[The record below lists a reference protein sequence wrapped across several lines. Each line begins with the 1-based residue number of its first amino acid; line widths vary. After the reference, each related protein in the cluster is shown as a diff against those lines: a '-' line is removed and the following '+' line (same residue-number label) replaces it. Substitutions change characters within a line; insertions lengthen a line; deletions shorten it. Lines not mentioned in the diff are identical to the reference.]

1 MSIRPPL
8 GEGRTGEASR
18 LEPAFTLEQ
27 LDRDGALQESIADL
41 YGDTRAGFLRK
52 ALVGSSTLLAALATP
67 PGVEAGK
74 SKQNDVRIFQ
84 YALNFEYLQATFYTQ
99 TEREGTVAQMK
110 PAKAVWA
117 RTLGAHERAHV
128 AIIKQVLGD
137 AATKKPFFNFQ
148 GNTETETRFTRTA
161 VAMEDLT
168 TALLTGV
175 APALHSRGLI
185 AAAFSLLTVE
195 ARHAAWARH
204 LSGIVPVAG
213 PFDRA
218 KPVSEVDR
226 IVASTHFISSL
237 VPKTTAR
244 AKPKFVG

>member
-1 MSIRPPL
+1 VTDL
-8 GEGRTGEASR
+8 
-18 LEPAFTLEQ
+18 TLEQ
-27 LDRDGALQESIADL
+27 LDGDGALQESIADL
-41 YGDTRAGFLRK
+41 YGDTRAELLRK
-52 ALVGSSTLLAALATP
+52 AVIGGTTLLAALASP
-67 PGVEAGK
+67 PALAAEM

-84 YALNFEYLQATFYTQ
+84 YALNFEYLQSSFYTE
-99 TEREGTVAQMK
+99 TERAGTVARMEE
-110 PAKAVWA
+110 AKAVWA

-128 AIIKQVLGD
+128 KIIKKVLGD
-137 AATKKPFFNFQ
+137 AATKKPFFDFQ
-148 GNTETETRFTRTA
+148 GNTESEARFTRTA

-175 APALHSRGLI
+175 TPALRSRGLV

-226 IVASTHFISSL
+226 IVASTRFTNTL

-244 AKPKFVG
+244 VEPKFVG

>member
-1 MSIRPPL
+1 MA
-8 GEGRTGEASR
+8 GRIPDDSTG
-18 LEPAFTLEQ
+18 LTLEEV
-27 LDRDGALQESIADL
+27 DRDGALQEGIAAV
-41 YGDTRAGFLRK
+41 YGDSRAEFLRK
-52 ALVGSSTLLAALATP
+52 AVIGGGTLLATLAAP
-67 PGVEAGK
+67 PVVQGEQLARG
-74 SKQNDVRIFQ
+74 DVRILQ
-84 YALNFEYLQATFYTQ
+84 YALNFEYLQATFYTE
-99 TEREGTVAQMK
+99 TEQAGTVAKMR

-128 AIIKQVLGD
+128 RILKKVLGKD
-137 AATKKPFFNFQ
+137 VTKRPFFNFH
-148 GNTETETRFTRTA
+148 GNTESDERFTRTA

-175 APALHSRGLI
+175 TPALQSPGLT

-204 LSGIVPVAG
+204 LSGIIPVAA

-237 VPKTTAR
+237 VPKTK
-244 AKPKFVG
+244 AKGSPKFVG

>member
-1 MSIRPPL
+1 MSA
-8 GEGRTGEASR
+8 ASR
-18 LEPAFTLEQ
+18 ETSGLVTDLTLEQ
-27 LDRDGALQESIADL
+27 LDGDGALQESIADL
-41 YGDTRAGFLRK
+41 YGDTRAGLLRK
-52 ALVGSSTLLAALATP
+52 AVIGGTTLLAALASP
-67 PGVEAGK
+67 PALAAEK
-74 SKQNDVRIFQ
+74 SKPNDVRIFQ
-84 YALNFEYLQATFYTQ
+84 YALNFEYLQSSFYTE
-99 TEREGTVAQMK
+99 TERAGTVARMEEAQ
-110 PAKAVWA
+110 AVWA

-128 AIIKQVLGD
+128 KIIKQVLGD
-137 AATKKPFFNFQ
+137 AATKKPFFDFR
-148 GNTETETRFTRTA
+148 GNTESESRFTRTA

-175 APALHSRGLI
+175 TPALRSQGLV

-226 IVASTHFISSL
+226 IVASTRFTSTL
-237 VPKTTAR
+237 VPKMTAR
-244 AKPKFVG
+244 VKPKFVG

>member
-1 MSIRPPL
+1 VPEL
-8 GEGRTGEASR
+8 
-18 LEPAFTLEQ
+18 TLEQ

-41 YGDTRAGFLRK
+41 YGDTRAGFLSK
-52 ALVGSSTLLAALATP
+52 ALITGTTLLAALATP
-67 PGVEAGK
+67 PVARAER

-84 YALNFEYLQATFYTQ
+84 YALNFEYLQATFYTE
-99 TEREGTVAQMK
+99 TERAGTVAKMSE
-110 PAKAVWA
+110 AKAVWA
-117 RTLGAHERAHV
+117 KTLGAHERAHV
-128 AIIKQVLGD
+128 RIIKQVLGD
-137 AATKKPFFNFQ
+137 AATKRPFFNFR
-148 GNTETETRFTRTA
+148 GNTEDEARFTRTA

-175 APALHSRGLI
+175 TPALDSRALV
-185 AAAFSLLTVE
+185 AAAFSFLTVE

-244 AKPKFVG
+244 ATPKFVG

>member
-1 MSIRPPL
+1 MLAVSKR
-8 GEGRTGEASR
+8 EASG
-18 LEPAFTLEQ
+18 LVTDLTLEQ
-27 LDRDGALQESIADL
+27 LDGDGALQESVADL
-41 YGDTRAGFLRK
+41 YGDTRAELLRK
-52 ALVGSSTLLAALATP
+52 AVIGGTTLLAALASP
-67 PGVEAGK
+67 PALASETAK
-74 SKQNDVRIFQ
+74 LNDVRIFQ
-84 YALNFEYLQATFYTQ
+84 YALNFEYLQASFYTEA
-99 TEREGTVAQMK
+99 ERAGTVATMED
-110 PAKAVWA
+110 PKAVWA

-128 AIIKQVLGD
+128 KIIKKVLGD
-137 AATKKPFFNFQ
+137 AATKKPFFDFR
-148 GNTETETRFTRTA
+148 GNTESESRFTRTA

-175 APALHSRGLI
+175 VPALRSQGLV

-226 IVASTHFISSL
+226 VVASTRFASTL
-237 VPKTTAR
+237 VPKITAR
-244 AKPKFVG
+244 AEPKFVG